1 MSARLLNII
10 LLAGLLTAC
19 VSTSG
24 MEERFAVC
32 SYDHAWEAALAAV
45 KDRAI
50 EVKDKDGGKIVTG
63 WLEIPMPGRT
73 FGVLQRELADSK
85 DRSRITLVVNRLDDV
100 TRISFI
106 EERQQWVFRGG
117 SRMFGWAS
125 TDPSEEVM
133 YEIQSRLDKK
143 LKERGCSP
151 T

>member
-1 MSARLLNII
+1 MSTRLLII
-10 LLAGLLTAC
+10 LFTGLLTAC
-19 VSTSG
+19 ASTSG

-32 SYDHAWEAALAAV
+32 SYDHAWEAALLAV

-50 EVKDKDGGKIVTG
+50 ETKDKDGGKIVTG

-85 DRSRITLVVNRLDDV
+85 DRSRITLVAKRLDDV

-133 YEIQSRLDKK
+133 YEIQNRLDKK